1 MTFEVRLVGVVEV
14 GQTDEVGN
22 DDPCKKHSTFQSS
35 EARNVFFF
43 QEINNCCTYE
53 NKYSVCVCYDRRWAG
68 VLNTT
73 LENSNFTSKVMGNY

>member
-1 MTFEVRLVGVVEV
+1 MRLVGVVEV

-43 QEINNCCTYE
+43 FRRPTIVAHMRTSTV
-53 NKYSVCVCYDRRWAG
+53 SVSAMIGDG
-68 VLNTT
+68 QG
-73 LENSNFTSKVMGNY
+73 S